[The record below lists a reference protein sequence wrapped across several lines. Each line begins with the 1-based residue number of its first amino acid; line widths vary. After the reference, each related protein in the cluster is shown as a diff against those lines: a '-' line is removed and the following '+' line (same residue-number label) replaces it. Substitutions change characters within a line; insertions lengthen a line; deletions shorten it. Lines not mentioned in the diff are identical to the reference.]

1 MKTIRFIATILVCTA
16 FVACNQNLPEREPSP
31 ADDNSVQAYVFENTA
46 DVLIKPIGGDTV
58 EITYGGGSFQT
69 TATPSFP
76 VLFGRNNATD
86 SITIDLIVA
95 GDVEAFDLENTV
107 SFAPGESVDT
117 LWVTPLFS
125 YGESATLEFAIPEG
139 MTTSYGKS
147 AVSIKVSA
155 DYTWLPAGSVTFSSD
170 LEGATGTISIEKA
183 KEYTPA
189 DSSKLYRLNSPYF
202 IVAPEYCTTAGYHL
216 MFYLDKEYKALGL
229 NPGFNQL
236 ENSGYS
242 DYIYWDLDNY
252 SDAESFSSVE
262 NTYTLTALW
271 SDGSGLYG
279 PYVETWT
286 WTDGFPGDLSDPTE
300 GDGEWKEI
308 VFTKANMVEKEGG
321 VHEVLDLLAYE
332 QKDDYGNPVGPI
344 LFPDSYLEHSIYTLV
359 LTNAQ
364 GGTMQLQL
372 VGDELAGEYT
382 IGSLE
387 VGVWG
392 VPVSAPGVAVT
403 GYTESGADYGCVIDL
418 TWNKFFLVDGTI
430 VVSATETGYQVTVEA
445 TSASGLE
452 VKASFDGVILTTPLP
467 EGKAARKIAKL

>member
-58 EITYGGGSFQT
+58 EITYGGGSFRT

-95 GDVEAFDLENTV
+95 GDVEAFDLEHTV

-125 YGESATLEFAIPEG
+125 YGESATLKFAIPEG
-139 MTTSYGKS
+139 MTTSYGRS

-155 DYTWLPAGSVTFSSD
+155 DYTWLPAGSVTFSSEWE
-170 LEGATGTISIEKA
+170 EGATGVVSIEQA
-183 KEYTPA
+183 KEYAPA

-202 IVAPEYCTTAGYHL
+202 IVAPEYCTAAGYHL

-229 NPGFNQL
+229 NSGFNQV
-236 ENSGYS
+236 ENTGY
-242 DYIYWDLDNY
+242 DYIYWDLERFAED
-252 SDAESFSSVE
+252 ESFSSIE
-262 NTYTLTALW
+262 NTYILTALW
-271 SDGSGLYG
+271 SDGSNLYG
-279 PYVETWT
+279 PATETWT

-300 GDGEWKEI
+300 GDGEWKKM
-308 VFTKANMVEKEGG
+308 VFTKANVVEKEGA
-321 VHEVLDLLAYE
+321 VHEIVDELAYTT
-332 QKDDYGNPVGPI
+332 DPD
-344 LFPDSYLEHSIYTLV
+344 LFPDSYLEHSLYTLV
-359 LTNAQ
+359 LTNAK
-364 GGTMQLQL
+364 GDTMQLQL
-372 VGDELAGEYT
+372 VGDELAGEYA

-387 VGVWG
+387 SGVWG
-392 VPVSAPGVAVT
+392 VPVAASEVAVT
-403 GYTESGADYGCVIDL
+403 GYTEAGADFGCVIDL

-452 VKASFDGVILTTPLP
+452 VNASFDGVILSAPIP
-467 EGKAARKIAKL
+467 EDKAARKIAKL